1 MSLLSRYLP
10 LVALVSVVAA
20 CAPASTST
28 SSPGE
33 AAVPAAPKVL
43 TLVGREGVI
52 GDFPGVMGREGGAG
66 GFVTDNLVIQ
76 DARDVNVP
84 RMAQELPAVDRG
96 TWKVNPDGTMDVV
109 WKIRPNIKWHDGTP
123 FTVDDL
129 MFTFTAFKDPELPSR
144 YGEPLKLMTS
154 AEIQDPLTFVVH
166 WSQLYATANQAP
178 ALNPM
183 PKHLLEDTYLH
194 DKANF
199 GDSSRFHRDLVGT
212 GSYRIVRWESGS
224 HIEFA
229 RFDDYYLGRPPLDTV
244 ILRFMNDSNAIL
256 ANALAGS
263 LDMVF
268 DKNALDTEAA
278 LEVQRR
284 WEGTGN
290 QVRFVPS
297 KRVISV
303 ELQYRKDFARP
314 QFGLTER
321 DVRYAL
327 AHAVDR
333 PALNEA
339 ITHGISPL
347 ADSWVVPT
355 SDLFPLVEPVAPRY
369 PYDLARA
376 QRLLAQVGWTPGPD
390 GILVHN
396 ATGERFEFDLWNRFP
411 LQRDQAILADAWK
424 AVGVQANTKQLP
436 LPRDREFEARIN
448 GGQMMD
454 QTIDDYTTGRLATTD
469 IATAANRYTSRNLGA
484 YSNPRVD
491 GLLNRLA
498 LTIDAKESANVH
510 RDLVVEVFT
519 DLALLP
525 LYYQVTPMLLKGGV
539 VGPVG
544 GTTVWWNIHE
554 WDKR

>member
-1 MSLLSRYLP
+1 L
-10 LVALVSVVAA
+10 
-20 CAPASTST
+20 
-28 SSPGE
+28 
-33 AAVPAAPKVL
+33 PAAPKVL

-52 GDFPGVMGREGGAG
+52 GDFPGVLGREGGAG

-76 DARDVNVP
+76 DARDVVVA
-84 RMAQELPAVDRG
+84 RLAQELPSVEKG
-96 TWKVNPDGTMDVV
+96 TWRVNPDGTMDVI
-109 WKIRPNIKWHDGTP
+109 WKIRPNVRWHDGTP

-129 MFTFTAFKDPELPSR
+129 MFTYTAFKDPELPSR
-144 YGEPLKLMTS
+144 YGEALKLITS
-154 AEIQDPLTFVVH
+154 AETQDSLTFVVH
-166 WSQLYATANQAP
+166 WSQPYATANQAP

-199 GDSSRFHRDLVGT
+199 GDSSRFHRDLIGT
-212 GSYRIVRWESGS
+212 GAFKIVRWESGS

-229 RFDDYYLGRPPLDTV
+229 RFDDYYLGRPPLDTI

-303 ELQYRKDFARP
+303 EIQYRKEFARP
-314 QFGLTER
+314 QRGLVER

-327 AHAVDR
+327 THAIDR
-333 PALNEA
+333 VGLNEA

-355 SDLFPLVEPVAPRY
+355 SDVAPLIDPVVAKY
-369 PYDLARA
+369 PYDVSRA
-376 QRLLAQVGWTPGPD
+376 QRLLAQVGWQPGPD
-390 GILVHN
+390 GILVDS
-396 ATGERFEFDLWNRFP
+396 ASGERFETDLWNRFP
-411 LQRDQAILADAWK
+411 LQKDQAIIADAWK
-424 AVGVQANTKQLP
+424 AVGVQANPKQLP
-436 LPRDREFEARIN
+436 LPRDREFEAKIN
-448 GGQMMD
+448 GGQMLD
-454 QTIDDYTTGRLATTD
+454 QTVDDYTTGRLATSD
-469 IATAANRYTSRNLGA
+469 IAAAPNRYTSRNLGA

-491 GLLNRLA
+491 DLLKRLA
-498 LTIDAKESANVH
+498 LTIDERESAAIH
-510 RDLVVEVFT
+510 RDLVVEIST
-519 DLALLP
+519 DVAFIP
-525 LYYQVTPMLLKGGV
+525 LYFQVTPLLVTAGV
-539 VGPVG
+539 AGPVG
-544 GTTVWWNIHE
+544 GTTGTWNIHE